1 MKNANNKKKQIL
13 IISHDGDVGG
23 AINSLK
29 LFIKYSKFQNDF
41 YFFMPNNG
49 KYYEYINQNHK
60 NKVLPLISKKL
71 NLSYRKNYILY
82 LIFSLFYRFMYSYR
96 FIKQIINTNKY
107 DLVYFNTIRNVNELI
122 LFKIFSKSKLIVHIR
137 GLEVDKFI
145 SKFRIFIIQLLAN
158 RVITLS
164 NEELNYLRK
173 LRFSKNSNKIV
184 VIPNGIEINDNK
196 ALLPNIERDRSI
208 IKIVSFGTIMQNK
221 GVDIFSE
228 IANRICK
235 IYKDKVKFYW
245 YGELRNAEKSF
256 FEDLNIKFK
265 DIIDKRILNFCGYY
279 DKPLDKLGEAHILL
293 FTSRFE
299 GIPRTILEA
308 MLSKAFIITSNVGG
322 IPDLIDN
329 KSNGI
334 LIDYRQSDDI
344 IINDAIAAIKFYI
357 DSPELANNFCENAYK
372 KLCTN
377 FDIKTIVAKIDNVL
391 EEQLQQ

>member
-1 MKNANNKKKQIL
+1 METNNNTKKIL
-13 IISHDGDVGG
+13 IISHDGDIGG

-29 LFIKYSKFQNDF
+29 LFIKYSIHQNDF
-41 YFFMPNNG
+41 YFFMPNAG
-49 KYYEYINQNHK
+49 KFYEYLNENHQG
-60 NKVLPLISKKL
+60 KVLPIIPKKL

-82 LIFSLFYRFMYSYR
+82 LILSLFYRFIYPYR
-96 FIKQIINTNKY
+96 FVKQIINTNKY
-107 DLVYFNTIRNVNELI
+107 DLVYFNTIRNVNEII
-122 LFKIFSKSKLIVHIR
+122 LFKIFSKSKLVVHIR

-145 SKFRIFIIQLLAN
+145 SKFRIFIIQILAN

-164 NEELNYLRK
+164 NEDLNYLRK
-173 LRFSKNSNKIV
+173 LRFSKDSKKII

-196 ALLPNIERDRSI
+196 AYLPNIERERNI
-208 IKIVSFGTIMQNK
+208 IKIVSFGTIMKNK
-221 GVDIFSE
+221 GVDLFSE
-228 IANRICK
+228 IANRIYN

-256 FEDLNIKFK
+256 YEELNSKYK
-265 DIIDKRILNFCGYY
+265 DIIDKEILNFGGYSN
-279 DKPLDKLGEAHILL
+279 KPLEILEKSHILL

-299 GIPRTILEA
+299 GIPRTILEG

-329 KSNGI
+329 NKNGI
-334 LIDYRQSDDI
+334 LIDYRQSDDK
-344 IINDAIAAIKFYI
+344 IINDAIVGIKFYI
-357 DSPELANNFCENAYK
+357 DSPELANNYCENAYK
-372 KLCTN
+372 KLRTN